1 MIKSKLLIVDDEFGI
16 REMLSDIMIAG
27 GFEVETAENGSH
39 ALEKMVEHPE
49 IDLIVSD
56 MDMPKMT
63 GVEMIQQIR
72 AAGNDIPVVIL
83 TANSQIQIAL
93 NALEQ
98 GASDYLLKD
107 ENIEDTLII
116 AVNKVLERKRIVE
129 QNQKLMEDITAVN
142 KELEK
147 IVKNMTEIGTALSAE
162 RNRSA
167 LLELVISH
175 VRQLTKADAGTLYIF
190 EGNRLHFQ
198 IVQNG
203 SLGITMGGV
212 SGKPITFP
220 PVELME
226 SNVSAYAAIKGVP
239 INIPDVYNSDLFD
252 FTGPKKFD
260 ASTGYR
266 SKSMLV
272 VPMKNHE
279 DEVVG
284 VLQLLNSIDSITG
297 EIVPFSDATQELAV
311 SVASQAAVAIS
322 NMNLVKSLEGLFE
335 AFVDVMAT
343 AIDEKSPV
351 TGGHIRR
358 VAQMTMEM
366 AQVINEQKEGRFKD
380 NFFNEEQLY
389 ELRLAGYMH
398 DLGKVTTPVEI
409 VEKGKKLEAIFDRI
423 QFVDLRLAF
432 IIKGIKVDALKKE
445 NELLSQNAPE
455 SALQALKS
463 ETDIKLNEYSEIRNF
478 INRCNEPGE
487 FLEDEKIDQLKEY
500 ASMTYIDEN
509 GEEQNLLTENEL
521 LNLSIRRGSITEA
534 ERKQMQNHAAVTI
547 KMLNQIPF
555 TKKLARIPNFA
566 GAHHEFINGKGYPLG
581 LKGDEIPFEG
591 KLMAVTDIAE
601 ALTAADRPYKK
612 AMPLSVVNKILRSMA
627 ENGELDKEMVELFIN
642 ENVYG
647 RYKEKYEN

>member
-1 MIKSKLLIVDDEFGI
+1 MKKSKLLIVDDEFGI
-16 REMLSDIMIAG
+16 REMLSDIMVAG
-27 GFEVETAENGSH
+27 DFEVETAENGAN
-39 ALEKMVEHPE
+39 ALEKLVEHPD

-63 GVEMIQQIR
+63 GVEMIQHIR
-72 AAGNDIPVVIL
+72 AAGNNIPVVIL

-116 AVNKVLERKRIVE
+116 AVNKVLDKIRIVQ

-142 KELEK
+142 EELEK

-190 EGNRLHFQ
+190 ESKRLHFQ

-220 PVELME
+220 PVELTE

-366 AQVINEQKEGRFKD
+366 AVVINEQKEGKFKD
-380 NFFNEEQLY
+380 NYFNEEQMY
-389 ELRLAGYMH
+389 ELKLAGYMH

-423 QFVDLRLAF
+423 QFVDLRLAHV
-432 IIKGIKVDALKKE
+432 IQGLKLEALKKE
-445 NELLSQNAPE
+445 YELVAKNA
-455 SALQALKS
+455 SDDVIQALKS
-463 ETDIKLNEYSEIRNF
+463 EMENKINEFTEIRSF
-478 INRCNEPGE
+478 INKCNEPGE
-487 FLEDEKIDQLKEY
+487 FLEDEKVERLQEVAKI
-500 ASMTYIDEN
+500 TYVDEDGN
-509 GEEQNLLTENEL
+509 EQNLLTENEL

-555 TKKLARIPNFA
+555 TNKLSRIPNFA
-566 GAHHEFINGKGYPLG
+566 GAHHECINGKGYPLG

-591 KLMAVTDIAE
+591 RLMAVTDIAE

-612 AMPLSVVNKILRSMA
+612 AMPLAVVNKILRSMA
-627 ENGELDKEMVELFIN
+627 ENNELDKDMVELFIG

>member
-1 MIKSKLLIVDDEFGI
+1 MKKSKLLIVDDEFGI
-16 REMLSDIMIAG
+16 REMLSDIMVAG
-27 GFEVETAENGSH
+27 DFEVETAENGAN
-39 ALEKMVEHPE
+39 ALEKLVEHPD

-56 MDMPKMT
+56 MDMPKMI
-63 GVEMIQQIR
+63 GVEMIQHIR
-72 AAGNDIPVVIL
+72 AARNDIPVVIL

-116 AVNKVLERKRIVE
+116 AVNKVLDKKRIVE

-142 KELEK
+142 EELEK

-167 LLELVISH
+167 LLELVVSH

-190 EGNRLHFQ
+190 ENSRLHFQ

-203 SLGITMGGV
+203 SLAITMGGAT
-212 SGKPITFP
+212 GKPITFP
-220 PVELME
+220 PVELTE

-297 EIVPFSDATQELAV
+297 EVVPFSDATQDLAV

-366 AQVINEQKEGRFKD
+366 AEVINEQKEGKFKE
-380 NFFNEEQLY
+380 NYFNEEQMY
-389 ELRLAGYMH
+389 ELKLAGYMH

-423 QFVDLRLAF
+423 HFIDLRMAHV
-432 IIKGIKVDALKKE
+432 IQGLKLE
-445 NELLSQNAPE
+445 
-455 SALQALKS
+455 ALQKEYELVAKNAADDVIHTLKS
-463 ETDIKLNEYSEIRNF
+463 EMENRINEFTEIRSF
-478 INRCNEPGE
+478 INKCNEPGE
-487 FLEDEKIDQLKEY
+487 FLEDEKVDRLQEVAKI
-500 ASMTYIDEN
+500 TYIDED

-555 TKKLARIPNFA
+555 TNKLARIPNFA
-566 GAHHEFINGKGYPLG
+566 GAHHECINGKGYPLG

-591 KLMAVTDIAE
+591 RLMAVTDIAE

-627 ENGELDKEMVELFIN
+627 DNNELDKDMVELFIS